1 MNRAGNVYGMSWFPG
16 TGEHRR
22 PERTEEPGGPL
33 VLLAAPAVGQVARGD
48 DQLGLEPFD
57 ERGEGLLDR
66 RILRCTRVQV
76 GYMEEAPRHDR
87 MRL

>member
-1 MNRAGNVYGMSWFPG
+1 M
-16 TGEHRR
+16 
-22 PERTEEPGGPL
+22 L
-33 VLLAAPAVGQVARGD
+33 VAAAPMGQVARRD
-48 DQLGLEPFD
+48 DELRLEPFD
-57 ERGEGLLDR
+57 EGGECVLDR

>member
-1 MNRAGNVYGMSWFPG
+1 MR
-16 TGEHRR
+16 
-22 PERTEEPGGPL
+22 GPL
-33 VLLAAPAVGQVARGD
+33 VLLAAAAVGEVAGRD
-48 DQLGLEPFD
+48 DQLRLQPFD

-66 RILRCTRVQV
+66 GILRCTRVEI

>member
-1 MNRAGNVYGMSWFPG
+1 VIPG
-16 TGEHRR
+16 DREHRSAQ
-22 PERTEEPGGPL
+22 RTQEMGGPL
-33 VLLAAPAVGQVARGD
+33 VLLAAPPVGQVARRD
-48 DQLGLEPFD
+48 DQLGRHPFD
-57 ERGEGLLDR
+57 EGGQGVLDR